1 MAFFTITFFWLTG
14 LFAVLAA
21 LLIIHTIAVVVAWIA
36 LRLMGTPARLR
47 DVWHRF

>member
-1 MAFFTITFFWLTG
+1 MVSLCFLSAVLVG
-14 LFAVLAA
+14 VLAA
-21 LLIIHTIAVVVAWIA
+21 LLIIHTIAVVIAWIA